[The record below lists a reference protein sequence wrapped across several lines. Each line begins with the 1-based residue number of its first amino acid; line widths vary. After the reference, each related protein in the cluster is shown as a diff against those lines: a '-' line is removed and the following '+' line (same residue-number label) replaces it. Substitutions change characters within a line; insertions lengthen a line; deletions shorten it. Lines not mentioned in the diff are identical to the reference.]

1 MHLIINFCS
10 IELIEL
16 REKVK
21 DTLIT
26 SAINYYEAERACCE
40 IVVPQQWEADR
51 KKAYNEFICRCQ
63 DYQVVNES
71 DNIDLA
77 ELNFVY

>member
-1 MHLIINFCS
+1 M
-10 IELIEL
+10 ELIKL

-21 DTLIT
+21 NALIA

-40 IVVPQQWEADR
+40 IVVPQQWKDD
-51 KKAYNEFICRCQ
+51 KQKAYNEFIWRCQ

-71 DNIDLA
+71 DNIDLIDLA
-77 ELNFVY
+77 ELNFDY